1 MFPLIAGTTGTRKL
15 NISWPCAEFTK
26 LVKAWDKYDE
36 ATMGITIKYIKR
48 YVNLMLS
55 TCHSIVVLLTEPLS
69 VSSMLPA
76 DVVEGDPKKL
86 KRPQSKVS
94 PSFKSVSHFLNQY

>member
-1 MFPLIAGTTGTRKL
+1 MSLFVAGTTGTRKL

-48 YVNLMLS
+48 Y
-55 TCHSIVVLLTEPLS
+55 IKI
-69 VSSMLPA
+69 
-76 DVVEGDPKKL
+76 DVIYLRFCRDLV
-86 KRPQSKVS
+86 
-94 PSFKSVSHFLNQY
+94 Y

>member
-1 MFPLIAGTTGTRKL
+1 MSRPRSVHFSLPFLPPSLSLSLAGTTGTRKL

-48 YVNLMLS
+48 YDLGGKIEL
-55 TCHSIVVLLTEPLS
+55 E
-69 VSSMLPA
+69 
-76 DVVEGDPKKL
+76 
-86 KRPQSKVS
+86 
-94 PSFKSVSHFLNQY
+94 F